1 MNKNFI
7 KVDLTQMLYFLTQ
20 KEEDDRK
27 EREKEKIAREQKEKT
42 NRKQLMEMIAE
53 RKSQMQQQLF
63 TINLMHTTN
72 LQLMRESRKIK
83 H

>member
-53 RKSQMQQQLF
+53 RKSWTQQQLF

>member
-53 RKSQMQQQLF
+53 RKSQTQQQLF

>member
-1 MNKNFI
+1 
-7 KVDLTQMLYFLTQ
+7 MLNFLTQ

-53 RKSQMQQQLF
+53 RKSQTQQQLF